1 MVGWG
6 GGEGGDYRSYPEG
19 GEMEE
24 LKLRAWQRIQKPDQ
38 TFFVPWTGSLLM
50 DSVAFV
56 CCDVPQC
63 VHLTLFCGV
72 GVVL

>member
-1 MVGWG
+1 
-6 GGEGGDYRSYPEG
+6 
-19 GEMEE
+19 MEE
-24 LKLRAWQRIQKPDQ
+24 LKLRAWQRTQKPDQ

-56 CCDVPQC
+56 CCDAPQC
-63 VHLTLFCGV
+63 VHITLFCAV